1 MAVAEQTAK
10 EQGEPGARAPLARRV
25 YRSPSMRL
33 AGRRVLAAVFV
44 LWGVTFLTYVVMNLL
59 PGDAA
64 QELLGA
70 NATPAEV
77 HQLEIQLHLNEPF
90 WVRYG
95 GWLGGLLHGNLGT
108 SLTNGEDVT
117 TILGARLPV
126 TVELLLY
133 AFVVSIVLA
142 VLVAVLAARKP
153 NGIADRISMAVS
165 MLGLSVAPYVLAL
178 VLVYIFAVRFQ
189 VFPAIGYT
197 SFSASPAENIKSL
210 TLPAAAI
217 GFPLFAVYTRLL
229 RADMVEQ
236 MQREDYIVT
245 ARAKGVAPWR
255 ILVRHALRNS
265 LFGLITLVALNLGAL
280 VGAVAIIEPIFSLPG
295 VGAIL
300 IQSIDDH
307 DVPVVEG
314 IVLFFAVVVVVANL
328 LADLLY
334 MALDPRIRYERPT
347 A

>member
-1 MAVAEQTAK
+1 MAVAEEIDKHA
-10 EQGEPGARAPLARRV
+10 EPGAGTDFTRRV
-25 YRSPSMRL
+25 LGSPTLRL
-33 AGRRVLAAVFV
+33 AGRRLVAALPV
-44 LWGVTFLTYVVMNLL
+44 LWGVTFLTFVVMNLL

-90 WVRYG
+90 WERYG
-95 GWLGGLLHGNLGT
+95 IWLGGVFHGSLGT
-108 SLTNGEDVT
+108 SLVNGENVT

-142 VLVAVLAARKP
+142 VGLAVLVARWP
-153 NGIADRISMAVS
+153 NGIMDRISLVIS
-165 MLGLSVAPYVLAL
+165 MMGLSVAPYVLAL
-178 VLVYIFAVRFQ
+178 VLIYLFAVKVQ
-189 VFPAIGYT
+189 WFPAIGYT
-197 SFSASPAENIKSL
+197 PLSVSPVENIKSL

-217 GFPLFAVYTRLL
+217 GLPLFAVYTRLL
-229 RADMVEQ
+229 RADIVEQ

-245 ARAKGVAPWR
+245 ARAKGVRPWPV
-255 ILVRHALRNS
+255 LLRHALPNS
-265 LFGLITLVALNLGAL
+265 MFGLITLVALNLGTL
-280 VGAVAIIEPIFSLPG
+280 IGAAVIIEPIFSVPG

-300 IQSIDDH
+300 VQSINDH

-314 IVLFFAVVVVVANL
+314 IVVVFAAVVVVANL
-328 LADLLY
+328 LADILY
-334 MALDPRIRYERPT
+334 AALDPRIRYGR
-347 A
+347 AAS

>member
-1 MAVAEQTAK
+1 MAVAE
-10 EQGEPGARAPLARRV
+10 ELRPGIAARV
-25 YRSPSMRL
+25 TDSPSLRL
-33 AGRRVLAAVFV
+33 AGRRLLAAIPV
-44 LWGVTFLTYVVMNLL
+44 LFGVTFLTYVVMNLL

-77 HQLEIQLHLNEPF
+77 HQLEVQLHLNEPF

-95 GWLGGLLHGNLGT
+95 DWLGGVFHGSLGT
-108 SLTNGEDVT
+108 SLVNGENVT

-142 VLVAVLAARKP
+142 VGLAVLVARWP
-153 NGIADRISMAVS
+153 NGIMDRVSLVISMV
-165 MLGLSVAPYVLAL
+165 GLSVAPYVLAL
-178 VLVYIFAVRFQ
+178 VLIYLFAVKLQ
-189 VFPAIGYT
+189 WFPAIGYT
-197 SFSASPAENIKSL
+197 SLSASPVENIKSL

-217 GFPLFAVYTRLL
+217 GFPLFAIYTRLL
-229 RADMVEQ
+229 RADIVEQ
-236 MQREDYIVT
+236 MQREDYVVT
-245 ARAKGVAPWR
+245 ARANGVRPWR
-255 ILVRHALRNS
+255 ILLRHALPNS

-295 VGAIL
+295 VGDIL
-300 IQSIDDH
+300 IQSINDH

-314 IVLFFAVVVVVANL
+314 IVVVFAVVVVVGNL
-328 LADLLY
+328 LADILY
-334 MALDPRIRYERPT
+334 AALDPRIRYGR
-347 A
+347 AAS

>member
-1 MAVAEQTAK
+1 MAVAEETAR
-10 EQGEPGARAPLARRV
+10 EQAEPGARAGLARRV
-25 YRSPSMRL
+25 FGSPSLRL
-33 AGRRVLAAVFV
+33 AGRRVLAAVLV

-77 HQLEIQLHLNEPF
+77 HQLEVQLHLNEPF

-95 GWLGGLLHGNLGT
+95 GWLGGVIHGNLGT

-133 AFVVSIVLA
+133 AFVASIVLA
-142 VLVAVLAARKP
+142 VGLAVLAARRP
-153 NGIADRISMAVS
+153 NGIADRFSMVIS

-178 VLVYIFAVRFQ
+178 VLIYIFAVRLQ
-189 VFPAIGYT
+189 VFPALGYT
-197 SFSASPAENIKSL
+197 SFSASPVANIKSL

-245 ARAKGVAPWR
+245 ARAKGVPPWR

-334 MALDPRIRYERPT
+334 MALDPRIRYERSPS
-347 A
+347 

>member
-1 MAVAEQTAK
+1 MAVTE
-10 EQGEPGARAPLARRV
+10 ELRPGIAARV
-25 YRSPSMRL
+25 TDSPSLRL
-33 AGRRVLAAVFV
+33 AGRRLLAAIPV
-44 LWGVTFLTYVVMNLL
+44 LFGVTFLTYVVMNLL

-77 HQLEIQLHLNEPF
+77 HQLEVQLHLNEPF

-95 GWLGGLLHGNLGT
+95 DWLGGVFHGSLGT
-108 SLTNGEDVT
+108 SLVNGENVT

-142 VLVAVLAARKP
+142 VGLAVLVARWP
-153 NGIADRISMAVS
+153 NGIMDRVSLVISMV
-165 MLGLSVAPYVLAL
+165 GLSVAPYVLAL
-178 VLVYIFAVRFQ
+178 VLIYLFAVKLQ
-189 VFPAIGYT
+189 WFPAIGYT
-197 SFSASPAENIKSL
+197 SLSASPVENIKSL

-217 GFPLFAVYTRLL
+217 GFPLFAIYTRLL
-229 RADMVEQ
+229 RADIVEQ
-236 MQREDYIVT
+236 MQREDYVVT
-245 ARAKGVAPWR
+245 ARAKGVRPRR
-255 ILVRHALRNS
+255 ILLRHALPNS

-295 VGAIL
+295 VGDIL
-300 IQSIDDH
+300 IQSINDH

-314 IVLFFAVVVVVANL
+314 IVVVFAVVVVVGNL
-328 LADLLY
+328 LADILY
-334 MALDPRIRYERPT
+334 AALDPRIRYGR
-347 A
+347 AAS

>member
-1 MAVAEQTAK
+1 MAVAE
-10 EQGEPGARAPLARRV
+10 ELRPGIAARV
-25 YRSPSMRL
+25 TDSPSLRL
-33 AGRRVLAAVFV
+33 AGRRLLAAIPV
-44 LWGVTFLTYVVMNLL
+44 LFGVTFLTYVVMNLL

-77 HQLEIQLHLNEPF
+77 HQLEVQLHLNEPF

-95 GWLGGLLHGNLGT
+95 GWLGGVFHGSLGT
-108 SLTNGEDVT
+108 SLVNGENVT

-142 VLVAVLAARKP
+142 VGLAVLVARWP
-153 NGIADRISMAVS
+153 NGIMDRVSLVISMV
-165 MLGLSVAPYVLAL
+165 GLSVAPYVLAL
-178 VLVYIFAVRFQ
+178 VLIYLFAVKLQ
-189 VFPAIGYT
+189 WFPAIGYT
-197 SFSASPAENIKSL
+197 SLSASPVENIRSL

-217 GFPLFAVYTRLL
+217 GFPLFAIYTRLL
-229 RADMVEQ
+229 RADIVEQ
-236 MQREDYIVT
+236 MQREDYVVT
-245 ARAKGVAPWR
+245 ARAKGVRPWR
-255 ILVRHALRNS
+255 ILLRHALPNS

-295 VGAIL
+295 VGDIL
-300 IQSIDDH
+300 IQSINDH

-314 IVLFFAVVVVVANL
+314 IVVVFAVVVVVGNL
-328 LADLLY
+328 LADILY
-334 MALDPRIRYERPT
+334 AALDPRIRYGR
-347 A
+347 AAS